1 MQVTSLSNS
10 IYALEDD
17 KHMENSNTEIIYRK
31 GFGVYYYSLDLIF
44 VLLFYIIF

>member
-17 KHMENSNTEIIYRK
+17 KHMENSTQIIYRK
-31 GFGVYYYSLDLIF
+31 GFGVYYSLDLIL